1 MRQFTEDELSILD
14 KTADL
19 WNSILA
25 LPRHHPDELPE
36 ARIYIHQL
44 QGLIACRCAFKP
56 KSADFSAQDAG
67 KPDNPPTKPPGGG

>member
-44 QGLIACRCAFKP
+44 QGLIACRCAFKA
-56 KSADFSAQDAG
+56 KSTDVSTMDQTT
-67 KPDNPPTKPPGGG
+67 PNPPPPPKP